1 MQLCLH
7 NYTTGKTDYYFAC
20 VTLDLS
26 ECSQAFVWEF
36 NAPVLIYSCKYI
48 AIIVRTPYI
57 IIDDMQGLQC
67 KIECQ
72 TLITITK
79 ECMGKN
85 LHAWWNLH
93 YMYYIAQHFQ
103 GRKTFTNFVILEP
116 PVKVSPQNLGM
127 LYTPMIGFS
136 ILWKLSPWNGQWNFL
151 PIHEN
156 FLPRKFPAI
165 G

>member
-7 NYTTGKTDYYFAC
+7 NTYLNYTTGKTDYYFAC
-20 VTLDLS
+20 VTLS

-48 AIIVRTPYI
+48 AIIVRTPSI
-57 IIDDMQGLQC
+57 IIDDMQWLQC

-72 TLITITK
+72 TLIPK

-103 GRKTFTNFVILEP
+103 GRKHSRILWFWSHP
-116 PVKVSPQNLGM
+116 WKFSPRNLGM

-136 ILWKLSPWNGQWNFL
+136 ILWKLSPWNGQWHFL
-151 PIHEN
+151 PIHES